1 MRVSRERLALFWMQ
15 ISILL
20 LQVRGALSGEW
31 EGCFCQWELKAPTDR
46 SRSDCVHEQVAKLG
60 PASRAE
66 GMDCECPLYR
76 RPRNGLQISVLL
88 QNKHFSDLSVR
99 GTLSGGEK
107 DAFLRRAFCY
117 AREIWNV
124 LAERDRWKD
133 KWNGRK
139 KINWQMILK
148 DNETQKNALKLE

>member
-20 LQVRGALSGEW
+20 LQVRGALSGGW
-31 EGCFCQWELKAPTDR
+31 GGCFCQWELKAPTDR

-60 PASRAE
+60 PASRAA
-66 GMDCECPLYR
+66 GMDCECLLYR
-76 RPRNGLQISVLL
+76 RPWNGLQISVLL

>member
-31 EGCFCQWELKAPTDR
+31 EGMLMSVGVESSHWQI
-46 SRSDCVHEQVAKLG
+46 AKPLRWWANSEAR
-60 PASRAE
+60 PVSRAA

>member
-133 KWNGRK
+133 KW
-139 KINWQMILK
+139 K
-148 DNETQKNALKLE
+148 DKWMMRNEMVEKR